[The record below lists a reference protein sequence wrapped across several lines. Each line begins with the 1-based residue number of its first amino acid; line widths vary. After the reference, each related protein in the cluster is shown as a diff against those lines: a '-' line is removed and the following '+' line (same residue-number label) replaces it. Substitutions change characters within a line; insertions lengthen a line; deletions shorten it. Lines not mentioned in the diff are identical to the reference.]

1 MPSYDDYRINLCT
14 APVFEGSNP
23 WTCLMRSIGDRGLK
37 RQAALVSSVG
47 YWLSP
52 CVHVAR

>member
-1 MPSYDDYRINLCT
+1 MPSYDGPRIKVCT
-14 APVFEGSNP
+14 ASVFEGSNP

-47 YWLSP
+47 YGLSP
-52 CVHVAR
+52 YIHVAR